1 MTPRPRVGHIPFLN
15 CRPLHFGLVQTGAI
29 DQLDL
34 VSGTPAEL
42 ARALLDGKLD
52 VAPLSSI
59 EYLRHAEQFLLLPD
73 LAIGSAGAVRSV
85 QLVSQVRPGEL
96 PGELRGPVAM
106 TSASATSQALLQ
118 VLLKDLWSVDVEC
131 FSCDVEI
138 PQVFERAEAALLI
151 GDEAL
156 RIATA
161 RPAGLH
167 LADLGEA
174 WMDLSGLPMTYAV
187 WAARREFADRQ
198 PAALAAVTDA
208 LDAAMAW
215 GLDHLA
221 EAIDDAV
228 ARDGWG
234 ERELDEYFAGLEYGF
249 DGLAREGLM
258 AFAERA
264 RDHGLLAEVPELEFT
279 QVCQ

>member
-1 MTPRPRVGHIPFLN
+1 MTRRPRVGHIPFLN

-42 ARALLDGKLD
+42 ARALLAGKLD

-59 EYLRHAEQFLLLPD
+59 EYLRHSEQFVLLPD

-85 QLVSQVRPGEL
+85 QLVSQVPPGQLHEQL
-96 PGELRGPVAM
+96 HGPVAM
-106 TSASATSQALLQ
+106 TSASATSQALLR
-118 VLLKDLWSVDVEC
+118 VLLKDLWSVNVEC
-131 FSCDVEI
+131 FSCDVSI
-138 PQVFERAEAALLI
+138 PQVFEHAEAALLI

-208 LDAAMAW
+208 LDTAMAW

-234 ERELDEYFAGLEYGF
+234 KRELDEYFAGLEYGF
-249 DGLAREGLM
+249 DGPAREGLM

-264 RDHGLLAEVPELEFT
+264 RDHGLLAEGPVLEFT